1 MSKRGDY
8 MARITKADLQEKVDQ
23 LQELV
28 NSQMNQIMQLQQE
41 KEDVLNNKDCVS
53 KAEFEG
59 VLHELE
65 RVRINCETITD
76 LHKKD
81 KEKIIQLDKKVKAYK
96 EGHKSFIKNIDLNT
110 EQKKILDKRI
120 NSLERKCEELTEEN
134 EKMRIVNKSLINK
147 KTEKIHNARGAG
159 RKSNLTQEQLQK
171 VYDLHN
177 QGLSYSK
184 IGQEV
189 GISKAYVF
197 KLIKKQR
204 G

>member
-1 MSKRGDY
+1 
-8 MARITKADLQEKVDQ
+8 MARVTKAMLEEKVEQ

-41 KEDVLNNKDCVS
+41 KEDILNNKDCVS

-59 VLHELE
+59 VIHELE
-65 RVRINCETITD
+65 RVRISCETISG
-76 LHKKD
+76 LHEKD

-96 EGHKSFIKNIDLNT
+96 EGHNAFIKNIELNT

-120 NSLERKCEELTEEN
+120 SFLEKKCEELTEEN

-171 VYDLHN
+171 VYELHK
-177 QGLSYSK
+177 QGMSYSK
-184 IGQEV
+184 IGEEV
-189 GISKAYVF
+189 GISKAYVC
-197 KLIKKQR
+197 KLIKKQK
-204 G
+204 